1 MSTIKVSE
9 RQVEPAL
16 LVSRSCSDGIS
27 SDSLMVAGIEVGINS
42 NGFVAKLMEDNNS
55 CLDGKSFN
63 STAVN
68 GLEVG
73 TNSDGLVV
81 ASMEINCISLLGL
94 TSVVMRV
101 SWILVSIVWIKLEV
115 SVVCF

>member
-16 LVSRSCSDGIS
+16 LVSRSRSDGIS
-27 SDSLMVAGIEVGINS
+27 SDSLMVAGIEAGINS

-81 ASMEINCISLLGL
+81 ASMEINCIFSTGFN
-94 TSVVMRV
+94 SGGHAVA
-101 SWILVSIVWIKLEV
+101 
-115 SVVCF
+115 

>member
-1 MSTIKVSE
+1 MISPSDKLESLMSTIKVSE

-27 SDSLMVAGIEVGINS
+27 SDSLMVAGIEAGINS
-42 NGFVAKLMEDNNS
+42 NGFVAKLMEDNNC
-55 CLDGKSFN
+55 CLDGKCFN

-81 ASMEINCISLLGL
+81 ASYGGRGFLRSGFGRGEFDRL
-94 TSVVMRV
+94 
-101 SWILVSIVWIKLEV
+101 
-115 SVVCF
+115 